1 MQAGILCVLLI
12 LSSPIWDNKEV
23 GDAPLEEHVL
33 SLCFPVA
40 GGEVLHGPIAGALIR
55 ILSVPR

>member
-1 MQAGILCVLLI
+1 MCVLLI

-40 GGEVLHGPIAGALIR
+40 GGEVLHGPSAGALIR